1 MKEVVTEIEINAP
14 PERVWEILTDFAAYG
29 KWNPF
34 LYRVIGE
41 ANLGTQVRTFVRV
54 LGRETKLNCHIMTL
68 EPNRELRWSWHL
80 LGPGLYKGEH
90 SFTIEPLDGGRV
102 RFVNREQFSGVLVPL
117 FSRSINRDTASGFKA
132 MDQALK
138 TRAEQTPA

>member
-14 PERVWEILTDFAAYG
+14 PERVWEILTDFAAWG

-41 ANLGTQVRTFVRV
+41 ANLGTQVRTFVKA
-54 LGRETKLNCHIMTL
+54 LGRETKLNCHINTL
-68 EPNRELRWSWHL
+68 EPNRELRWEWHL
-80 LGPGLYKGEH
+80 LGPGLYRGEH
-90 SFTIEPLDGGRV
+90 SFSIEPLEGNRV
-102 RFVNREQFSGVLVPL
+102 KFVNREVFSGLLVPL
-117 FSRSINRDTASGFKA
+117 FRRSINRGTPSGFKA

-138 TRAEQTPA
+138 ERAEQA